1 MGERK
6 GKRQRTNKDMG
17 HIANLLLE
25 ASGGTSI
32 IKYPIRATS
41 PSLRVTTPE
50 PLNTEET
57 KFQKV
62 AHIWRMH
69 QPAEKRSTPKI
80 RHSTPGD
87 SYSNSDQEQYGPFL
101 DLLSPFSD
109 PFNCSSSIL
118 EKECLSGSLGAAL
131 TNKYKEPILTRRRK
145 ISVPELG
152 PMTTVHEDP
161 IDSPTI
167 PGRPPVHER
176 SHSVPVNTC
185 RQEPG
190 EDASSYFS
198 GPDPDKEAEI
208 VEQCTPTTTT
218 TDSNIYP
225 EFSPHPNRPASSTNH
240 KRTNLLSQLKAL
252 KSSNYDESRAPD
264 VPPKSEK
271 MQQDS
276 PSSGSSKSSPFAPI
290 SALSSAI
297 SATFSASSPVSSLSS
312 EGRSSPKRWG
322 FGRSSPKPRNITG
335 RLSPKMANSKSD
347 ISPTLSITSQSLHQQ
362 KSEGS
367 LNSRASKNSSTFSH
381 ARRSS
386 EDSSSPTS
394 DYRGR
399 SKKRPIGKT
408 LKEDQNQDFPSD
420 LAISSNENSPLTKIL
435 SSGRSSSSC
444 SLPEQY
450 CFLSLPSGHSPKSA
464 NQNFNPTELSHLKSQ
479 ALSQVGRFEILS
491 SRDVDSLSRELRALD
506 ERCEYLRRTHH
517 SLRAGRQSLH
527 ARICSHLRSPSVVR
541 LSIEEILKQEES
553 LGGLD
558 RSIDSWVSKL
568 EQAENRRMRVRQKLL
583 EHVAA
588 AALVE
593 IKSPV
598 NSDDTHVDPHTNAH
612 IKSNP
617 PGENTPPHSPRHSPE
632 KLEKVINEVQDQ
644 LESLLSVSESLSTFS
659 SEATRAS
666 PEDPTTDLVD
676 ENSLDRISSNQNLPQ
691 IPSAESQKCIRIYA
705 DNDLYALMDCVE
717 EEIERMGM

>member
-1 MGERK
+1 
-6 GKRQRTNKDMG
+6 MG

-25 ASGGTSI
+25 ASGSTD
-32 IKYPIRATS
+32 IKHCPSRATS
-41 PSLRVTTPE
+41 PSLRTTTPE
-50 PLNTEET
+50 PLNTEKTEC
-57 KFQKV
+57 QKV
-62 AHIWRMH
+62 AHVWRMQ
-69 QPAEKRSTPKI
+69 QPTEKKLISKT
-80 RHSTPGD
+80 RHSTSGD
-87 SYSNSDQEQYGPFL
+87 SHASSDQELYEPFL

-118 EKECLSGSLGAAL
+118 ETECLSNSLGVAW
-131 TNKYKEPILTRRRK
+131 TNKFKEPILTRRRK

-185 RQEPG
+185 RQESG
-190 EDASSYFS
+190 GDAASYFS
-198 GPDPDKEAEI
+198 GPDQDEEAEN
-208 VEQCTPTTTT
+208 VEQCTPTTTA

-225 EFSPHPNRPASSTNH
+225 ECSPLPNTPASSTNH
-240 KRTNLLSQLKAL
+240 KHRTNLLSQLKSL
-252 KSSNYDESRAPD
+252 KSSNCDDSRAPD

-271 MQQDS
+271 VQQDS

-335 RLSPKMANSKSD
+335 RLSPKTVNSKSD
-347 ISPTLSITSQSLHQQ
+347 ISPTLSIKSQSLHQQ

-381 ARRSS
+381 ARHSSDDIPSPRSN
-386 EDSSSPTS
+386 D
-394 DYRGR
+394 RGR
-399 SKKRPIGKT
+399 SKKRFMGKT
-408 LKEDQNQDFPSD
+408 SKEDQVQNSPSD
-420 LAISSNENSPLTKIL
+420 LASSSNENSSFTKIP
-435 SSGRSSSSC
+435 STDRSASSC

-450 CFLSLPSGHSPKSA
+450 CFLSLPSGYSPKSA
-464 NQNFNPTELSHLKSQ
+464 NQNFSPTELSHLKSQ
-479 ALSQVGRFEILS
+479 ALSQVNRFEILS

-517 SLRAGRQSLH
+517 SLRAGRQALH
-527 ARICSHLRSPSVVR
+527 TRICSHLRNPHVTRFSG
-541 LSIEEILKQEES
+541 EEILKQEES
-553 LGGLD
+553 LSGLD

-568 EQAENRRMRVRQKLL
+568 EQVENRRMRVRQKLL

-588 AALVE
+588 AALMD

-598 NSDDTHVDPHTNAH
+598 NNEDSHIDSHTINH
-612 IKSNP
+612 ISSNP
-617 PGENTPPHSPRHSPE
+617 PGENTPPHSPRHSPK
-632 KLEKVINEVQDQ
+632 KLEKVMNEVQGQ
-644 LESLLSVSESLSTFS
+644 LESLLSVSESLSLFS
-659 SEATRAS
+659 SNATASS
-666 PEDPTTDLVD
+666 PEDLANNSVD
-676 ENSLDRISSNQNLPQ
+676 ENSPDRISSNQNLPH
-691 IPSAESQKCIRIYA
+691 IPSAETQKSIRVYA
-705 DNDLYALMDCVE
+705 DDDLYALMDCVE